1 MKENVSYDYAEFN
14 CFKLNISQYGG
25 VPYIWWTV
33 YLIYFVGMKLS
44 AVSVLMMMYINIW
57 VKWNLLCKCTFY
69 VFPFDNK
76 KNCWKANYFSN
87 CISVYTLYNARVCW
101 RARLSDNSCKIWSHT
116 EITVSKSRISIL
128 WWCNVNCVYYNVNC
142 VYINSYCSV
151 VAIKNISRTFQT

>member
-1 MKENVSYDYAEFN
+1 MLDIKLVKENVSYDYAEFN

-57 VKWNLLCKCTFY
+57 VKWILLCKCTFY

-76 KNCWKANYFSN
+76 KIVRKQ
-87 CISVYTLYNARVCW
+87 I
-101 RARLSDNSCKIWSHT
+101 I
-116 EITVSKSRISIL
+116 
-128 WWCNVNCVYYNVNC
+128 
-142 VYINSYCSV
+142 
-151 VAIKNISRTFQT
+151 FQTALACIHFIMHGFVDVHEGVTIRVRFGPIQRSLCLKVAFLFYDDIM